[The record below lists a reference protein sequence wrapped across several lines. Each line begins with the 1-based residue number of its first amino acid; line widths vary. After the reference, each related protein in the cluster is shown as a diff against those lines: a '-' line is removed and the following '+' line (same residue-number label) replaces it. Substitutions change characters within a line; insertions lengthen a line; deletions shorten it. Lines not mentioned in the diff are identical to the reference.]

1 MSVHGSAGF
10 EGRIMQEKDNSKPP
24 IETRAAAI
32 TQALL
37 KDDATAA
44 ATSIAEAAGAGDVSS
59 VASALAFAL
68 AEGALVRS
76 R

>member
-1 MSVHGSAGF
+1 
-10 EGRIMQEKDNSKPP
+10 MQETNKPP
-24 IETRAAAI
+24 SQTKAAGI

-44 ATSIAEAAGAGDVSS
+44 ATSIAEAAAEGDVDA

-68 AEGALVRS
+68 ANGAGQVRTG
-76 R
+76 